1 MRISHSLYEKYINET
16 LSKIS
21 GKVIFSP
28 ILINNETFM
37 FPLMEDYKTSL
48 IVSLNNKCPLV
59 YLIKNDAFFSSFEN
73 SFVKR
78 FRKNLNRTV
87 ITNIKLDDKDNILSF
102 DLTAVEG
109 GTKRTFIAE
118 LIPNSPNLIVTNE
131 GIIEEAYFKNK
142 NRNLNFGEKYIKP
155 NSLDQLTGD
164 QAISDE
170 FLFQIFNEEMVRRDH
185 EKYGDFLK
193 FLNTRIKS
201 VKKKISSINN
211 DVKNA
216 EENLK
221 YTEIADEIYTLDID
235 FKSRVSS
242 LNINGKDIKLDSS
255 KSVNENCQNL
265 YKKAKKA
272 RETINHSL
280 SNIENAKKSLEEFE
294 RILKDFEEGD
304 EKTKDA
310 LLAAYFPV
318 NKKGET
324 QETILNRPWKYNL
337 NGTYIYFG
345 RNASQ
350 NDYLSFV
357 MKMERDYTWLHIKD
371 LSGSH
376 IVICNRKP
384 TDNEILFACELALIC
399 SHQKA
404 GEVIYTKKKNVR
416 RGHTLGEAI
425 VKNQTTIKLNRIRE
439 ETIEAFAKAKRC
451 D

>member
-1 MRISHSLYEKYINET
+1 MRISHSLYEKYIKEN
-16 LSKIS
+16 LSKIE

-37 FPLMEDYKTSL
+37 FPLLEDNKTSL

-59 YLIKNDAFFSSFEN
+59 YLIKTDSFYSSFEN

-78 FRKNLNRTV
+78 FRKNLNRTI

-102 DLTAVEG
+102 DLTAQDNDL
-109 GTKRTFIAE
+109 KRTFVVE
-118 LIPNSPNLIVTNE
+118 LIPNSPNLIVANE
-131 GIIEEAYFKNK
+131 NVIEEAYFKNK
-142 NRNLNFGEKYIKP
+142 NRNLGYGEEYVKP
-155 NSLDQLTGD
+155 NSLDNFIGEQG
-164 QAISDE
+164 ISDE
-170 FLFQIFNEEMVRRDH
+170 FLHQLFDEEMIRRDH

-193 FLNTRIKS
+193 FLNTKIKS
-201 VKKKISSINN
+201 IKKKISSINN

-235 FKSRVSS
+235 FKSRLSS
-242 LNINGKDIKLDSS
+242 IKLGEKEIKLDSS
-255 KSVNENCQNL
+255 KSVSENCQNL

-280 SNIENAKKSLEEFE
+280 SNIENAQKSLDEFTN
-294 RILKDFEEGD
+294 ILKDFEDGD
-304 EKTKDA
+304 EKTKDS

-318 NKKGET
+318 NKKRET

-345 RNASQ
+345 KNASQ

-357 MKMERDYTWLHIKD
+357 MRLERDYTWLHIKN

-376 IVICNRKP
+376 LVICNRKP
-384 TDNEILFACELALIC
+384 TENELLTACEFALIC

-404 GEVIYTKKKNVR
+404 GEIIYTKKKNVR

-425 VKNQTTIKLNRIRE
+425 VKNQITVKLNRIRE

>member
-1 MRISHSLYEKYINET
+1 MRISHSLYEKYIKENV
-16 LSKIS
+16 SKIE
-21 GKVIFSP
+21 GKVLFSP

-37 FPLMEDYKTSL
+37 FPLLEDAKTSL

-59 YLIKNDAFFSSFEN
+59 YIIKNDAFFPSFEN
-73 SFVKR
+73 SFLQR

-87 ITNIKLDDKDNILSF
+87 ISNIKLDDKDNILTF
-102 DLTAVEG
+102 DLASVEG
-109 GTKRTFIAE
+109 ERKRTFIAE
-118 LIPNSPNLIVTNE
+118 LIPNSPNFIIVNN
-131 GIIEEAYFKNK
+131 GIIEEAYFRNK
-142 NRNLNFGEKYIKP
+142 NRNLSYGEKYVKP
-155 NSLDQLTGD
+155 NSLDELIGEQG
-164 QAISDE
+164 INDE
-170 FLFQIFNEEMVRRDH
+170 FLRQIFNEELDH
-185 EKYGDFLK
+185 RYREKYGDFIK

-201 VKKKISSINN
+201 VKKKISSIKN

-221 YTEIADEIYTLDID
+221 YTEIADEIYTLDVD
-235 FKSRVSS
+235 FRSRVSS
-242 LNINGKDIKLDSS
+242 INIQGKEIKFDSS
-255 KSVNENCQNL
+255 KTISENCQNL

-280 SNIENAKKSLEEFE
+280 SNIENAENSLHEFE
-294 RILKDFEEGD
+294 RILKDFENGD

-318 NKKGET
+318 NKKRET
-324 QETILNRPWKYNL
+324 QETIMNRPWKYNL

-345 RNASQ
+345 KNASQ

-357 MKMERDYTWLHIKD
+357 MKMERDFTWLHIKD

-376 IVICNRKP
+376 LVICSRKP
-384 TDNEILFACELALIC
+384 TENELLFACEFALIC

-425 VKNQTTIKLNRIRE
+425 VKNQTTVKLNRIRE

>member
-37 FPLMEDYKTSL
+37 FPLMEDYKTSF

-102 DLTAVEG
+102 DLTAVQG

-170 FLFQIFNEEMVRRDH
+170 FLFQIFNEEMIRRDH

-235 FKSRVSS
+235 FRSRVSS

-280 SNIENAKKSLEEFE
+280 SNIENAQKSLEEFE

-318 NKKGET
+318 NKKRET

-425 VKNQTTIKLNRIRE
+425 VKNQTTVKLNRIRE